1 LLLLNNANH
10 SPIMPKKLIIAA
22 ILVLLI
28 SAAAALVI
36 CDHVIKGAADGKLYS
51 DAESIPYRRT
61 GILLGTNKY
70 VQDKYTNYYYKY
82 RMAAAAEL
90 MKSGKITYLIVSG
103 DNGRKEYDEPNQ
115 MRDDLIAEG
124 IDSNHIYRDYAG
136 FRTFD
141 SMKRAKEIFGQDSVT
156 VISQQFHNERALYI
170 ASQIGMSAI
179 AFNAHDVSARAGLKT
194 QLRERFA
201 RVKVFVDQLT
211 GKRPKY
217 LGEKVIVG

>member
-1 LLLLNNANH
+1 
-10 SPIMPKKLIIAA
+10 MPKKLII
-22 ILVLLI
+22 ILFALTLI
-28 SAAAALVI
+28 TAVAALII
-36 CDHVIKGAADGKLYS
+36 CDHVIIDAAQGKIYS
-51 DAESIPYRRT
+51 DIESIPYRRT

-70 VQDKYTNYYYKY
+70 VHDKYTNYYYKY
-82 RMAAAAEL
+82 RINAAAAL

-141 SMKRAKEIFGQDSVT
+141 SMKRAKDIFGQDSVT

-170 ASQIGMSAI
+170 ADQIGMSAI
-179 AFNAHDVSARAGLKT
+179 AFNARDVSTRAGFKT

-201 RVKVFVDQLT
+201 RVKVFVDHLT

-217 LGEKVIVG
+217 LGDKVIVG